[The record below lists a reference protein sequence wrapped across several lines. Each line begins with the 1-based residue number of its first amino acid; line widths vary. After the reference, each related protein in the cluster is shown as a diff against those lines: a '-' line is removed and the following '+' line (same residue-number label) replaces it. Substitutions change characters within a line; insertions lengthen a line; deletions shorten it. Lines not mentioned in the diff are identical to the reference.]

1 MVCLKDFFCILK
13 IVVFGEFFIPRKLCY
28 QFQKIPGNNIFRRI
42 RFHQKEFFKFAINRF
57 LYFAFKMKRFNL
69 FLEFYVVSFVSF
81 CVCAKF
87 LLNGTHFFTQ
97 KILALVFL
105 DFFVQFVLDFFLN
118 AQKFLLLFYVN
129 KNLFHSL
136 THI

>member
-1 MVCLKDFFCILK
+1 M
-13 IVVFGEFFIPRKLCY
+13 E
-28 QFQKIPGNNIFRRI
+28 
-42 RFHQKEFFKFAINRF
+42 
-57 LYFAFKMKRFNL
+57 RFNL

-81 CVCAKF
+81 CVRAKF

-118 AQKFLLLFYVN
+118 TQKFLLLFYVD
-129 KNLFHSL
+129 KNLLHSL
-136 THI
+136 THVEHLQNFLLFRLFNVQN